1 MLGPRARVTAA
12 PSLRGHKCVGGDH
25 RELSVEIRCC
35 GCEDV
40 THCALRARIH
50 IENPVTRIMAEQ
62 TESGSENIVSNLSD
76 KSRSLRKTSVKKRLE
91 TEMKKVTKK
100 RKEKY
105 PKKPRLN
112 KYQRKVAN
120 AKERERMKQS
130 ERREQTERQP
140 NRNGSKREQSEATST
155 TKRGQAGLCVPPDPP
170 RGHR

>member
-1 MLGPRARVTAA
+1 M
-12 PSLRGHKCVGGDH
+12 GGET
-25 RELSVEIRCC
+25 RLSVEIWRC
-35 GCEDV
+35 GSEDP
-40 THCALRARIH
+40 TLR
-50 IENPVTRIMAEQ
+50 PLTGDIMAEQ

-120 AKERERMKQS
+120 AKERERMKRMNEVF
-130 ERREQTERQP
+130 ERLKRVVPMEQL
-140 NRNGSKREQSEATST
+140 NSDDGKDKKVSFVHLSF
-155 TKRGQAGLCVPPDPP
+155 
-170 RGHR
+170 